1 MWPTNDTVPDY
12 VLGYLSGSN
21 CWTRWKTVKSP
32 PHRSAGSPITSLF
45 VLEKLWLIMVENT
58 DRTSVTKVNPVR
70 RRVLQGVAAGIGG
83 LAGCIGES
91 NQGQRNTDQS
101 TDDEET
107 FRVGSPWT
115 PDSLDPIVNGWLWRR
130 ISVIEPL
137 LTVDY
142 DTSIAAG
149 LATSGELADD
159 GETWQFDLT
168 KDVAFHDGTP
178 VTADAVVFSLKRAF
192 DSSALAALP
201 IESVSAPDKQTVTIS
216 TDGPFA
222 PLPAHVTRG
231 RTGIIAPSSVNS
243 DGDVTNPV
251 GTGPF
256 QFASWEP
263 GTSIT
268 ATANQDYHGAPPEI
282 DRLVYE
288 GVTDSQTRRLQLQ
301 NDELDMARIL
311 PNHTADRLQQAA
323 NLKAYTYEIPR
334 SRYLVFD
341 TTSEPFDDRRV
352 RQAVMHAID
361 GQTIVE
367 SILEGLG
374 SEAIGPFPPEVT
386 SWANSDLEPYD
397 YAPEMADDLLTKA
410 GWRMMDGTRRRDGVS
425 LDVDIWTYES
435 RPLLPPI
442 AEVLQVQLG
451 EVGFDVSLQTMD
463 YATIKER
470 ANSETFGMALW
481 SNSVL
486 WYPDPDRLTDFV
498 HSSEATMFSGYEN
511 PEVDRLLERG
521 RATTKYEDRKRIYD
535 EIQTIIQRDVPIGW
549 LTYFTNVVG
558 TRADVTGYRPHPT
571 EASYHLET
579 VKK

>member
-1 MWPTNDTVPDY
+1 M
-12 VLGYLSGSN
+12 
-21 CWTRWKTVKSP
+21 
-32 PHRSAGSPITSLF
+32 
-45 VLEKLWLIMVENT
+45 
-58 DRTSVTKVNPVR
+58 
-70 RRVLQGVAAGIGG
+70 
-83 LAGCIGES
+83 
-91 NQGQRNTDQS
+91 
-101 TDDEET
+101 T

-115 PDSLDPIVNGWLWRR
+115 PDALDPIINGWLWRR

-142 DTSIAAG
+142 DTSITAG
-149 LATSGELADD
+149 LATSWELADD
-159 GETWQFDLT
+159 GETWRFDLREG
-168 KDVAFHDGTP
+168 VEFHDGTP
-178 VTADAVVFSLKRAF
+178 LTADAVVFSLKRAF
-192 DSSALAALP
+192 DSNALAALP
-201 IESVSAPDKQTVTIS
+201 IESVSALDEQTVSIT

-222 PLPAHVTRG
+222 PLPAHLTRG
-231 RTGIIAPSSVNS
+231 RTSIIASSSVNS
-243 DGDVTNPV
+243 DGDVTKPV

-263 GTSIT
+263 GMSIT
-268 ATANQDYHGAPPEI
+268 ATANGDYHGPSPKI

-288 GVTDSQTRRLQLQ
+288 GVADSQTRRLKLQ

-311 PNHTADRLQQAA
+311 PNHTVEQIQQTE

-361 GQTIVE
+361 GQALVE

-374 SEAIGPFPPEVT
+374 SAATGPFPPEMT
-386 SWANSDLEPYD
+386 SWANDDLEPYE
-397 YAPEMADDLLTKA
+397 YAPEKAGELLTEA
-410 GWRMMDGTRRRDGVS
+410 GWRMVDGTRQRDGVP

-435 RPLLPPI
+435 RPLLSPL
-442 AEVLQVQLG
+442 AQVLQAKLG
-451 EVGFDVSLQTMD
+451 EVGFDVSILTMEP
-463 YATIKER
+463 ATIRER
-470 ANSETFGMALW
+470 ANSEAFGMVLW

-511 PEVDRLLERG
+511 PEVDALLEQG
-521 RATTKYEDRKRIYD
+521 RRTPKYEERKQIYD
-535 EIQTIIQRDVPIGW
+535 DVQAILQRDVPIGW
-549 LTYFTNVVG
+549 LTYYTNVVG

-579 VKK
+579 VNK

>member
-1 MWPTNDTVPDY
+1 MWRDTGRDTV
-12 VLGYLSGSN
+12 GN
-21 CWTRWKTVKSP
+21 
-32 PHRSAGSPITSLF
+32 
-45 VLEKLWLIMVENT
+45 
-58 DRTSVTKVNPVR
+58 VNPVR
-70 RRVLQGVAAGIGG
+70 RRVLQGAAAGIGG

-91 NQGQRNTDQS
+91 NQGQRDTNQS
-101 TDDEET
+101 ADDEVT
-107 FRVGSPWT
+107 IRVGSPWT
-115 PDSLDPIVNGWLWRR
+115 PDSLDPVVNGWLWRR
-130 ISVIEPL
+130 ISVTEPL

-142 DTSIAAG
+142 DTSIVAG
-149 LATSGELADD
+149 LATSWELADD
-159 GETWQFDLT
+159 RETWQFDLKT
-168 KDVAFHDGTP
+168 DVAFHDGTP
-178 VTADAVVFSLKRAF
+178 VTADAVASSLKRAF

-201 IESVSAPDKQTVTIS
+201 IESVSAPDKQTVTIT

-222 PLPAHVTRG
+222 PLPAHLTRG

-243 DGDVTNPV
+243 NGTVTNPV

-256 QFASWEP
+256 QFASWKP

-282 DRLVYE
+282 NRLVYE
-288 GVTDSQTRRLQLQ
+288 GVTDSQTRRLKLQ

-311 PNHTADRLQQAA
+311 PNHTVDQLQRSED
-323 NLKAYTYEIPR
+323 LKAYTYEIPR

-341 TTSEPFDDRRV
+341 TTSEPFNDRRV
-352 RQAVMHAID
+352 RQAVMHAVD

-397 YAPEMADDLLTKA
+397 YAPEKADALLTKA
-410 GWRMMDGTRRRDGVS
+410 GWRMKDGTRRRDGVP
-425 LDVDIWTYES
+425 LDVDIWTYDS
-435 RPLLPPI
+435 RPLLSPI
-442 AEVLQVQLG
+442 AEVLQAQLG

-463 YATIKER
+463 HATIKER
-470 ANSETFGMALW
+470 TNSEPFGMALW

-511 PEVDRLLERG
+511 PEVDRLLEQG
-521 RATTKYEDRKRIYD
+521 RATPKYEDRKGIYD

-549 LTYFTNVVG
+549 LTYYTNVVG
-558 TRADVTGYRPHPT
+558 TRADVSGYHPHPT

-579 VKK
+579 VSK

>member
-1 MWPTNDTVPDY
+1 MAN
-12 VLGYLSGSN
+12 
-21 CWTRWKTVKSP
+21 
-32 PHRSAGSPITSLF
+32 LF
-45 VLEKLWLIMVENT
+45 VLDKLQLYME
-58 DRTSVTKVNPVR
+58 RTTGRAGAAKVNPVR
-70 RRVLQGVAAGIGG
+70 RRVLQGVVAGIGG
-83 LAGCIGES
+83 IAGCLGASEKGE
-91 NQGQRNTDQS
+91 RDTDRS
-101 TDDEET
+101 ADGEVT

-130 ISVIEPL
+130 LAVIEPL

-142 DTSIAAG
+142 DTSVVAG
-149 LATSGELADD
+149 LATSWELADD
-159 GETWQFDLT
+159 GETWRFEL
-168 KDVAFHDGTP
+168 KEDVTFQDGTP
-178 VTADAVVFSLKRAF
+178 LTADAVVFSLKRAF

-201 IESVSAPDKQTVTIS
+201 IESVSAPERRTVSIT

-222 PLPAHVTRG
+222 PLPAHLTRG

-243 DGDVTNPV
+243 DGDVTEPV

-268 ATANQDYHGAPPEI
+268 AAANQDYHGAPPEI

-288 GVTDSQTRRLQLQ
+288 GVTDTQTRRLKLQ
-301 NDELDMARIL
+301 NDELDMARVL
-311 PNHTADRLQQAA
+311 PNHAVDRLQQSE

-334 SRYLVFD
+334 ARYLVFD

-361 GQTIVE
+361 GQTLVA

-386 SWANSDLEPYD
+386 SWANSDLDPYD
-397 YAPEMADDLLTKA
+397 YSPERADDLLTAA
-410 GWRMMDGTRRRDGVS
+410 GWRTVDGTRRRDGVS
-425 LDVDIWTYES
+425 LDIDIWTYES
-435 RPLLPPI
+435 RPLLPPL

-470 ANSETFGMALW
+470 ASAEPFGMALW

-511 PEVDRLLERG
+511 PEIDRLLEQG
-521 RATTKYEDRKRIYD
+521 RTTPNSEDRKRIYD
-535 EIQTIIQRDVPIGW
+535 EVQTIIQRDVPIGW
-549 LTYFTNVVG
+549 LTYYTNVVG

-579 VKK
+579 VRK